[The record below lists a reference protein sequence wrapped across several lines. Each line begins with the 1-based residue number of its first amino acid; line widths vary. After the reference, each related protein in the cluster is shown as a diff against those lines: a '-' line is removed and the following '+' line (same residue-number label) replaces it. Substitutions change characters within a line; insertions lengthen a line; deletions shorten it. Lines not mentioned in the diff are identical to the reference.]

1 MATNDF
7 VRARIDGAVKAEAEA
22 VLNYFGLTVSD
33 AVRMTLTHIA
43 REKELPFE
51 LKIPNRETQ
60 TAMAEARAL
69 LIKRH
74 KGFKSV
80 QDLID
85 ALDEK
90 KP

>member
-1 MATNDF
+1 MTTNEF

-60 TAMAEARAL
+60 KAMAEARAL
-69 LIKRH
+69 VMKRH
-74 KGFKSV
+74 TGFQSG

-85 ALDEK
+85 TLDEK
-90 KP
+90 KS